1 MCGIL
6 AVLNA
11 SESPKTL
18 REKII
23 TRSKRIRH
31 RGPDWSGVYSDAHAI
46 LAHERLAIVDVSGG
60 ASGGAS
66 GGRFALPAARL
77 HLEQQRVGMRTAGAA
92 VEHDLAAG
100 IEIDVR
106 PQDGRRDRHDRPPG

>member
-11 SESPKTL
+11 SENHKQL

-31 RGPDWSGVYSDAHAI
+31 RGPDWSGVYSDSKAI

-60 ASGGAS
+60 AQPLVDPET
-66 GGRFALPAARL
+66 GRVLGVVKSIITRSYGP
-77 HLEQQRVGMRTAGAA
+77 TC
-92 VEHDLAAG
+92 
-100 IEIDVR
+100 
-106 PQDGRRDRHDRPPG
+106 GRHISS